1 ERKRKRERKIAR
13 KEDKKR
19 NKEDTWPG
27 VKLLLL
33 DSIDLPHRQ
42 DCTVRCLALIRD
54 RGADGRGVYGSS
66 DPGLG
71 SGRVRSCAGPLVVGV
86 DHPAGPKPNQR
97 SFWTHRILSDPGCCT
112 ALPVSACRGV
122 GVPFT
127 TERYGGSVKQ
137 MLQACFS
144 SSTLAGLC
152 VVFLVL
158 VVGGIT
164 YTSDQWTLV
173 VLTSTMYL
181 LLKTLGVLGPAPVE
195 ISEVCESRKMNV
207 AHGLA
212 WSFYVG
218 YLKLVLPELEKQV
231 RKHYTETGEV
241 LSSVRLHILLPL
253 SAAATTRLEEVDHNV
268 LFHKNLPELQLDRA
282 GVRGRVYK
290 HSIYKIT
297 DQNKEDYYCVAEY
310 ATPVLTLYQMS
321 QDSYAEFNALDR
333 RQQVLLFYTTLRH
346 LLETS
351 LECRNRYRL
360 ILLDDEQAAEPHYL
374 SRELI
379 KTLQQQEQ
387 EIPMDLTRELP
398 RPVAEEGTRR
408 APVWD
413 QHNGLQDEPAS
424 SLPSL
429 MISAPGPLRSLP
441 VENTD
446 YTQNNAYR

>member
-1 ERKRKRERKIAR
+1 MRDECVVPRPRGYA
-13 KEDKKR
+13 
-19 NKEDTWPG
+19 PAVCSVVLG
-27 VKLLLL
+27 LLLL
-33 DSIDLPHRQ
+33 VLISLLDSS
-42 DCTVRCLALIRD
+42 LIREASGLIAFPLIL
-54 RGADGRGVYGSS
+54 GAV
-66 DPGLG
+66 LH
-71 SGRVRSCAGPLVVGV
+71 CLC
-86 DHPAGPKPNQR
+86 
-97 SFWTHRILSDPGCCT
+97 L
-112 ALPVSACRGV
+112 L
-122 GVPFT
+122 
-127 TERYGGSVKQ
+127 TEEWVFHSQQRYGGSVKQ
-137 MLQACFS
+137 MLRACFS

-152 VVFLVL
+152 VVFLAL
-158 VVGGIT
+158 VVGGVT
-164 YTSDQWTLV
+164 YTPKQWTQV
-173 VLTSTMYL
+173 VLTCALYL

-231 RKHYTETGEV
+231 RKHYSETGEV

-253 SAAATTRLEEVDHNV
+253 SAAATTRLEEVDRNV
-268 LFHKNLPELQLDRA
+268 LFHQNLPELQLDRA
-282 GVRGRVYK
+282 GVRRRVYK

-321 QDSYAEFNALDR
+321 QDSYAGFSASDR

-346 LLETS
+346 ILETS

-360 ILLDDEQAAEPHYL
+360 ILLDDEQAEPHYL

-398 RPVAEEGTRR
+398 RSVAEEGTYR

-413 QHNGLQDEPAS
+413 QHNGLQEEPPS

-429 MISAPGPLRSLP
+429 MISGPSPLRSLP

-446 YTQNNAYR
+446 YTQNNAHR

>member
-1 ERKRKRERKIAR
+1 MGDECVVPRPRGYA
-13 KEDKKR
+13 
-19 NKEDTWPG
+19 PAVCSVVLG
-27 VKLLLL
+27 LLFLVLISLL
-33 DSIDLPHRQ
+33 DSS
-42 DCTVRCLALIRD
+42 LIREASGLIAFPLIL
-54 RGADGRGVYGSS
+54 GAV
-66 DPGLG
+66 LH
-71 SGRVRSCAGPLVVGV
+71 CLC
-86 DHPAGPKPNQR
+86 
-97 SFWTHRILSDPGCCT
+97 L
-112 ALPVSACRGV
+112 L
-122 GVPFT
+122 
-127 TERYGGSVKQ
+127 TEEWVFHSQQRYGGSVKQ
-137 MLQACFS
+137 MLRACFS

-152 VVFLVL
+152 VVSLAL
-158 VVGGIT
+158 VVGGVT
-164 YTSDQWTLV
+164 YTPKQWTLV
-173 VLTSTMYL
+173 VLTCALYL

-195 ISEVCESRKMNV
+195 ISEICESRKMNV

-231 RKHYTETGEV
+231 RKHYSETGEV

-253 SAAATTRLEEVDHNV
+253 SAAATTRLEEVDRNV
-268 LFHKNLPELQLDRA
+268 LFHQNLPELQLDRA

-321 QDSYAEFNALDR
+321 QDSYAGFSASDR

-346 LLETS
+346 ILEAS
-351 LECRNRYRL
+351 LECRNRYPPHPPRCGTCSECSSADL
-360 ILLDDEQAAEPHYL
+360 YSDEQAEPHYL

-398 RPVAEEGTRR
+398 RSVAEEGTYR

-413 QHNGLQDEPAS
+413 QHNGLQEEPPS
-424 SLPSL
+424 SVPSL
-429 MISAPGPLRSLP
+429 MISGPGPLRSLP

-446 YTQNNAYR
+446 YTQNNAHR